1 MTMKAD
7 WEKLHSLYYKE
18 KKCGN
23 LYCHNTMFLTDDIID
38 LVDFSKDYD
47 TIAKIMKDNRL
58 FYSELAY
65 SSPSYRRYFR
75 NVLYDCSC
83 SDEETSKKLKQL
95 EHNFEEEF
103 RSNLHYRLNT
113 ASDLAKIKK
122 DVNKK
127 EIKRE
132 MYVGFDF
139 KLMNVTIGQ
148 IMDTHILKRQYEDSF
163 FHVNFKYS
171 ILCVIGVILDD
182 YIDSFHDLDRLDRA
196 RYKLDVRLDEET
208 KSYEPYSFL
217 Q

>member
-1 MTMKAD
+1 
-7 WEKLHSLYYKE
+7 
-18 KKCGN
+18 
-23 LYCHNTMFLTDDIID
+23 MFLTDDIID

-58 FYSELAY
+58 FYSELVY
-65 SSPSYRRYFR
+65 SSPSYRKYYH
-75 NVLYDCSC
+75 NVLNDCSC
-83 SDEETSKKLKQL
+83 SDEETSEKLKQL

-103 RSNLHYRLNT
+103 QSDSLYIFETVSN
-113 ASDLAKIKK
+113 LAKIKK

-127 EIKRE
+127 EIKRK
-132 MYVGFDF
+132 MYTGFDF
-139 KLMNVTIGQ
+139 KLMNVAIGQ
-148 IMDTHILKRQYEDSF
+148 IMDAHILKRQYEDSF

-196 RYKLDVRLDEET
+196 RYELNVRLDEET